1 MQGSI
6 INGEVRKGTAKPAEI
21 LSRIGPELFREAYK
35 EGMSWSAWLEYQDP
49 SHNYN
54 DGSDA
59 FTRLMHVAGIRTR
72 SHDGMGLWA
81 DTFEAFTRTPQ
92 TRCLLSEWTS
102 RIWREM
108 RTGRSANTRAIY
120 TSSDDIPGSSLRPYV
135 ESAGARVT
143 SPIALPFRLADLV
156 AITTPISG
164 GEFRSVYL
172 ETDATN
178 TRLVRV
184 AESADI
190 PLFKLVTSTHVI
202 NLLKYGGG
210 IGVTYEQLR
219 RTRIDKIR
227 LWLEQVA
234 LQGEMDKISQ
244 AINIL
249 VSGDGNTATAASAW
263 RAKTDLDAAATGK
276 TVTLKAWWAFKLKFA
291 PLYSLTH
298 IVGAEADITKLGLV
312 SVGDSNMQVF
322 LADPLRPSTDGTLR
336 DGTRWGIT
344 ANVPTDK
351 LVGLD
356 ASRALEMAVEIGSN
370 IQEIERI
377 ASNQTQNLYQT
388 ETLGF
393 GVLQPGATK
402 TLELET

>member
-1 MQGSI
+1 MQGTI
-6 INGEVRKGTAKPAEI
+6 INGEVHRGTALPAEI
-21 LSRIGPELFREAYK
+21 LPRVGPDLFREAYK
-35 EGMSWSAWLEYQDP
+35 TGMSFSAWLEHQDP
-49 SHNYN
+49 SDKYK
-54 DGSDA
+54 DGLDA
-59 FTRLMHVAGIRTR
+59 FSRLLHVAKIRTR
-72 SHDGMGLWA
+72 SHAGMGLWA
-81 DTFEAFTRTPQ
+81 DEFESFLVTPQ
-92 TRCLLSEWTS
+92 KRCLLSEWTS
-102 RIWREM
+102 RIMREM
-108 RTGRSANTRAIY
+108 RTGQSANTRAIY
-120 TSSDDIPGSSLRPYV
+120 TAADDIPGSSLRPYA
-135 ESAGARVT
+135 EAATMRV
-143 SPIALPFRLADLV
+143 SNPIALPFRLADLV

-172 ETDATN
+172 ATDATN
-178 TRLVRV
+178 LRLVRI

-219 RTRIDKIR
+219 RVRIDKVR
-227 LWLEQVA
+227 FWLEQVA

-244 AINIL
+244 AINVL
-249 VSGDGNTATAASAW
+249 VSGDGNTATAATNW

-276 TVTLKAWWAFKLKFA
+276 TITLKAWWAFKLKFA
-291 PLYSLTH
+291 PLFALTH
-298 IVGAEADITKLGLV
+298 IVGVEGDITKLGLV
-312 SVGDSNMQVF
+312 NVGDSNMQVY

-344 ANVPTDK
+344 ADVPTDK
-351 LVGLD
+351 LVGVD
-356 ASRALEMAVEIGSN
+356 ATRALEMAVEIGSS

>member
-1 MQGSI
+1 MQGTI
-6 INGEVRKGTAKPAEI
+6 IDGQVRTGTPRPAEI
-21 LSRIGPELFREAYK
+21 LPRVGPDLFRRAYND
-35 EGMSWSAWLEYQDP
+35 GMSFSAWLEHQDP
-49 SHNYN
+49 SREYQ
-54 DGSDA
+54 DGLDA
-59 FTRLMHVAGIRTR
+59 FSRLLHVANIRTR
-72 SHDGMGLWA
+72 SHEGMGLWA
-81 DTFEAFTRTPQ
+81 SEFDAFLETPQ
-92 TRCLLSEWTS
+92 KRCLMAEWTS

-108 RTGRSANTRAIY
+108 RTRKSANTRAIY
-120 TSSDDIPGSSLRPYV
+120 TASDDIPGSSLRPYA
-135 ESAGARVT
+135 EATDMRV
-143 SPIALPFRLADLV
+143 SNPIALPFRLADLV

-164 GEFRSVYL
+164 AEFRSVYL
-172 ETDATN
+172 ATDASN
-178 TRLVRV
+178 TRMVRI

-190 PLFKLVTSTHVI
+190 PLFKLVTSQHVI

-219 RTRIDKIR
+219 RVRIDKVR
-227 LWLEQVA
+227 FWLQQVA

-244 AINIL
+244 AVNVL
-249 VSGDGNTATAASAW
+249 VSGDGNTGTAATNW
-263 RAKTDLDAAATGK
+263 RAKTDLDSAATGK

-291 PLYSLTH
+291 PLFALTH
-298 IVGAEADITKLGLV
+298 IIGTEGDITKLGLV
-312 SVGDSNMQVF
+312 NVGDSNMQVF

-336 DGTRWGIT
+336 DGTQWGIT
-344 ANVPTDK
+344 SDVPTDK
-351 LVGLD
+351 LVGVD
-356 ASRALEMAVEIGSN
+356 SSRALEMAVEIGSN